1 MTKASYRSGKT
12 RTLKTY
18 NTTALNGNYTTIEL
32 DNPAEKKAI
41 VQDLIVEKDKY
52 EVMAYGTTISNN
64 TFSMNYSGKRGSAL
78 LIEQISHL
86 EVEDNQFM

>member
-1 MTKASYRSGKT
+1 M
-12 RTLKTY
+12 
-18 NTTALNGNYTTIEL
+18 TALNGNYTTIEL

-41 VQDLIVEKDKY
+41 VQDLIIEKDKY

-78 LIEQISHL
+78 LIELVSHL
-86 EVEDNQFM
+86 